1 MRLPKPTWKRSMGVI
16 LVSALI
22 VLTSFLVWV
31 NTTNPIMPQAEAALQ
46 SSPSVTVNR
55 TSGYISFVPTAGTPR
70 AGIVLYPGGRVVAE
84 AYAPLARAI
93 AEQGYLAAIV
103 FAPINLAILN
113 VNAADQV
120 IADFPEVTT
129 WAVGGHSLGAAV
141 ATLYV
146 QNNLDVRGL
155 VIMASFPAND
165 ALRERSDLRVVSIYG
180 TNDGLARAEDI
191 RNSSKDLPQNAR
203 FVPIEGGN
211 HAQFGYYGTQ
221 VGDNQATISHEE
233 QTTQIVTAI
242 VALLDDIAPAAN
254 ESE

>member
-1 MRLPKPTWKRSMGVI
+1 VI

-22 VLTSFLVWV
+22 VVTSFLVWV

-46 SSPSVTVNR
+46 SSSTVMVTR
-55 TSGYISFVPTAGTPR
+55 TGGYISFAPTASEPTV
-70 AGIVLYPGGRVVAE
+70 GIVLYPGGRVLAE

-103 FAPINLAILN
+103 FAPMNLAILN

-120 IADFPEVTT
+120 IADFPSVTT
-129 WAVGGHSLGAAV
+129 WAVGGHSLGAAT

-155 VIMASFPAND
+155 VIMASFPPND
-165 ALRERSDLRVVSIYG
+165 ALRERADLRVVSIYG
-180 TNDGLARAEDI
+180 TNDGLARAEDV

-211 HAQFGYYGTQ
+211 HAQFGYYGVQ

-254 ESE
+254 QSE